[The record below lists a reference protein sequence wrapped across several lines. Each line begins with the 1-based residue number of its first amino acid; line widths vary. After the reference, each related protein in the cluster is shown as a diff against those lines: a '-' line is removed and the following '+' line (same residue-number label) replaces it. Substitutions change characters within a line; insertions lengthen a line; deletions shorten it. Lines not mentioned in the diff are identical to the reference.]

1 MQRDGLNSS
10 LNFSEYI
17 KTLSEVET
25 EDLNVKLNSCGYQ
38 SSDEVSDLLNTVELF
53 IQDNN
58 LSFNISK
65 EDLWHELLN
74 NGYDLGDRIL
84 QLESPAI
91 YGADVEE
98 LQEYLSRLGFY
109 SSPIN
114 SVFNNN
120 LENSIKQF
128 QENRGLSVDGVVG
141 METSVEI
148 RKLLRP
154 NMNTSLNEAV
164 KSFKRDLNTISICFD
179 VDNIGNYKEQ
189 NDLYREIKNQCNE
202 MGVSVYFSSEVAQ
215 DGNEENS
222 VKYINKLNPTLFIK
236 LAFNESELIINYF
249 KGKHSFSIIGEQLS
263 EKIKIDNNTNSKGKS
278 LPLLKNTRSVSLI
291 FNGNFYQFNIKK
303 LIKALVLGLRDIY
316 NY

>member
-17 KTLSEVET
+17 KTLSEIET

-114 SVFNNN
+114 SVFNSN

-164 KSFKRDLNTISICFD
+164 KSFKRDSNTISICFD

-222 VKYINKLNPTLFIK
+222 VKYVNKLNPTLFIK

-303 LIKALVLGLRDIY
+303 LIKGLVLGLRDIY

>member
-17 KTLSEVET
+17 KTLSEIET

-109 SSPIN
+109 SNPIN

-164 KSFKRDLNTISICFD
+164 KSFKRDSNTISICFD

-189 NDLYREIKNQCNE
+189 NNLYREIKNQCNE

-222 VKYINKLNPTLFIK
+222 VKYVNKLNPTLFIK

-303 LIKALVLGLRDIY
+303 LIKGLVLGLRDIY

>member
-17 KTLSEVET
+17 KTLSEIET

-65 EDLWHELLN
+65 ENLWHELLN

-109 SSPIN
+109 SNPIN

-164 KSFKRDLNTISICFD
+164 KSFKRDSNTISICFD
-179 VDNIGNYKEQ
+179 VDNIGKYKEQ
-189 NDLYREIKNQCNE
+189 NNLYREIKNQCNE
-202 MGVSVYFSSEVAQ
+202 MGVSVYFSSEVTQ
-215 DGNEENS
+215 DSNEENS
-222 VKYINKLNPTLFIK
+222 VKYVNKLNPTLFIK

-303 LIKALVLGLRDIY
+303 LIKGLVLGLRDIY